1 MFTSWLQTVFH
12 LHQEN
17 LLDWNSLCFPLFF
30 LSSLPLSH
38 FYILCVCVSSV
49 VSDSLRPH
57 GPWPTCLLCAW
68 DFPGKKT
75 GAGSLPS
82 SKGYSRP
89 RDQTHISC
97 MFCIR
102 RIPYHCATWKAPWTF
117 HLLYQNTHKINLILK
132 NISNIWRQTSYL
144 LGSLVGCG
152 LCGRTESDMTEA
164 T

>member
-1 MFTSWLQTVFH
+1 MFTSWLQTVFL

-17 LLDWNSLCFPLFF
+17 LLDWNSLF
-30 LSSLPLSH
+30 SSLPSFLPTSLS
-38 FYILCVCVSSV
+38 FLSCECVCSV
-49 VSDSLRPH
+49 VSDSLRLH
-57 GPWPTCLLCAW
+57 GPWPTCLLCPW

-75 GAGSLPS
+75 GVGSLPS
-82 SKGYSRP
+82 SKGSSRP

-97 MFCIR
+97 MSCTGW

-132 NISNIWRQTSYL
+132 TISNIWRQTSYL
-144 LGSLVGCG
+144 LGSLVGCHLWG
-152 LCGRTESDMTEA
+152 HTESDTTEA